1 MGTTSADIQAEIEET
16 RRRMAARL
24 DEMMPTGQG
33 TLVGAVVAGVTEQA
47 RRRPLAALGLALL
60 GGALV
65 QVFRTAS
72 RGATTEGG
80 APPTATAPPAPER
93 VAPQPAPSAP
103 STERDL
109 GVDITPVQAVA
120 VPDATPVAAVD
131 AAPPPGQGERA
142 TVGLLGEDLGVRT
155 VPTTTG
161 EVRVSKEV
169 VEEEQTLDV
178 PVVRESVSIESVP
191 VEDPSAVPDD
201 AFQGGA
207 LSVPV
212 SREEVELSKEVRL
225 AEELDVQRLAVP
237 DTERVTETVRREVA
251 GVEGEPPPT
260 G

>member
-1 MGTTSADIQAEIEET
+1 MGTTSAEIQAEIEET

-24 DEMMPTGQG
+24 DEMLPSGQG
-33 TLVGAVVAGVTEQA
+33 TLVGAVVSGVTEQA

-65 QVFRTAS
+65 RVFRTAS
-72 RGATTEGG
+72 RGATAEGG
-80 APPTATAPPAPER
+80 ARPVPPPPPGPDRAAPAPPA
-93 VAPQPAPSAP
+93 APLA
-103 STERDL
+103 ERDL
-109 GVDITPVQAVA
+109 AVDITPVEGTAA
-120 VPDATPVAAVD
+120 PDAPPVAAVD
-131 AAPPPGQGERA
+131 VVPPPGQGERA
-142 TVGLLGEDLGVRT
+142 TVDLLGEDLGVRT

-169 VEEEQTLDV
+169 VEEERTLDV

-201 AFQGGA
+201 AFQRGA
-207 LSVPV
+207 VSVPV

-225 AEELDVQRLAVP
+225 AEELDVQRLATS
-237 DTERVTETVRREVA
+237 DAERVISNVRGGADR
-251 GVEGEPPPT
+251 GEGEPPPT